1 MRQVSFELLNQ
12 TGDVISNQNPDTL
25 QQFKKCLEVVDQ
37 YFLYP
42 TFLTPYLATV
52 FLFTLTH
59 WSEEAVEAL
68 HEPDRIRSME
78 KEAREM
84 MKASISE
91 GGTDL
96 AITFLDQLIEA
107 LSFINSVKDIARDVK
122 PLADIAEPRNTFAEE
137 TVW

>member
-1 MRQVSFELLNQ
+1 MRRVSFNLLNISD
-12 TGDVISNQNPDTL
+12 DVISSQNPDTL
-25 QQFKKCLEVVDQ
+25 LQFKKCLEVIDQ

-59 WSEEAVEAL
+59 WSEEAVDGL
-68 HEPDRIRSME
+68 HEASRIRAME

-84 MKASISE
+84 MNASIAE

-96 AITFLDQLIEA
+96 ETTFLDQLIEA
-107 LSFINSVKDIARDVK
+107 LSFINSLKDIARDVK
-122 PLADIAEPRNTFAEE
+122 PFTDIAELRSTCTEE
-137 TVW
+137 TAW